1 MILGGLPLLQ
11 VDRTGIALL
20 GAMALV
26 GFGALT
32 PEAAVQSLH
41 LPTLILLFSFMVLS
55 AQMRLGGFYAWVTQK
70 LATSALTP
78 PVLLGAL
85 IGVVALLSAVFSN
98 DIVCLAVAPVLIDT
112 CRQRGLDPVPYL
124 LGLACA
130 ANVGSAATLIGN
142 PQNML
147 IGATLQLSFS
157 GYTRQA
163 LLPVLL
169 GLLATWGLIVRQTS
183 GRWQAAVSVT
193 GPVLAR
199 RVEDFPAFDGWQT
212 VKGLTVATVLLG
224 AFLFTSW
231 PHEAVALVGAGVL
244 LTSRRFHSRQMLGLV
259 DWELLVLFTGLFVVN
274 HALQQTGLV
283 AGTVADLKAAG
294 WPLEQPGWLFTI
306 TVLASNLVSNVPA
319 VMLLLPTA
327 THPLAGSVL
336 ALASTLAG
344 NLLLVGSIAN
354 LIVADAAIRRGIRLD
369 WRTHARAGIPV
380 TLVTLAISAGWIGW
394 QAVGR

>member
-1 MILGGLPLLQ
+1 M
-11 VDRTGIALL
+11 
-20 GAMALV
+20 
-26 GFGALT
+26 
-32 PEAAVQSLH
+32 
-41 LPTLILLFSFMVLS
+41 
-55 AQMRLGGFYAWVTQK
+55 
-70 LATSALTP
+70 
-78 PVLLGAL
+78 
-85 IGVVALLSAVFSN
+85 
-98 DIVCLAVAPVLIDT
+98 
-112 CRQRGLDPVPYL
+112 
-124 LGLACA
+124 
-130 ANVGSAATLIGN
+130 
-142 PQNML
+142 
-147 IGATLQLSFS
+147 
-157 GYTRQA
+157 
-163 LLPVLL
+163 
-169 GLLATWGLIVRQTS
+169 
-183 GRWQAAVSVT
+183 
-193 GPVLAR
+193 AR

-244 LTSRRFHSRQMLGLV
+244 LTCRRFHSRQMLGLV